1 MYILLN
7 MNYFHTYYELCR
19 GIHLTMGQTSII
31 KNADL
36 NISEWTTRLKR
47 SVKTIHPS
55 IFNNLEMKNVLYRLH
70 DQFV

>member
-1 MYILLN
+1 
-7 MNYFHTYYELCR
+7 
-19 GIHLTMGQTSII
+19 MGQTQII

-70 DQFV
+70 DYFVLVPADKADNTVAFVCKAHYLNCT